1 MSRIFETMRWFS
13 VMEACRQKGRTF
25 LGCDING

>member
-1 MSRIFETMRWFS
+1 MARITYEPMLS